1 MHILHSKMVVVGFPK
16 VGDIVNFPHFVE
28 AQISKVVRNKITIV
42 TANVDNNLNNVYNFE
57 LVEEFVTTMRR
68 ISNE

>member
-1 MHILHSKMVVVGFPK
+1 MGKLKSILVLNGVFK
-16 VGDIVNFPHFVE
+16 VGDIVNVPPYGE
-28 AQISKVVRNKITIV
+28 SQISEVNGNKITIV